1 MHLQR
6 PCKMNLSR
14 GKFFGDDYQENDD
27 CKNMGIASQIHGSRK
42 LKICKDSEIL
52 QRFGTMYTE
61 NDETENDDEYQS
73 IYDQIK
79 CLEKKDCSQKKEFE
93 KNTERK
99 AKKHKKKKKKEDSKE
114 KTGQLRPAVGGFQR
128 PIPVETSIRQSQ
140 KREVDLDGVVKFLKS
155 EYAFLCIGESRALFA
170 FTGKCFE
177 NITDKNKATAVF
189 KIFLSEEINRLIRDY
204 TEIYN
209 QLLSDGDI
217 WYSSMDEI
225 KRNRDVVVFENGTF
239 DVLEGQFYQDQY
251 WEEHYVFS
259 IIHFN
264 YDPDDTTNC
273 ELVDRFI
280 NQFCNNDWER
290 RKLLYE
296 IVGFCLSNYENK
308 KAFFYFLG
316 EPDSGKSTLCK
327 FLKIAV
333 GSDACVSLAIKQLN
347 DRFTVSDLEGKKIC
361 VDDDLAIK
369 TPLNSAEVALIKK
382 ITSSDDLR
390 KDAKYQKPGQLHPE
404 CKLVLAG
411 NEMMSF
417 YTSENLQSLI
427 NRMIIF
433 PLEHA
438 IPENERDT
446 CILDKLI
453 DGRNYIISQA
463 MAALQDLVSKDFR
476 FTKVVQAESFVSSK
490 NFSSGI
496 EEFVEECCVLDEN
509 ARETTSDLYH
519 AYGKFCDT
527 HPEFNMKAINGFSGY
542 LSEKFGLKPYSD
554 GQSRGKMGIR
564 LLRK

>member
-1 MHLQR
+1 MR
-6 PCKMNLSR
+6 YDKC
-14 GKFFGDDYQENDD
+14 EIE
-27 CKNMGIASQIHGSRK
+27 KNMALILNSGNRTQERKSGSGSISEMFLDDERRNDFLGEARNLRK
-42 LKICKDSEIL
+42 IIQHDSRDAVDMIRKCKGVEYPKSI
-52 QRFGTMYTE
+52 GTKQ
-61 NDETENDDEYQS
+61 ETEPTESERDTEW
-73 IYDQIK
+73 
-79 CLEKKDCSQKKEFE
+79 KK
-93 KNTERK
+93 RK
-99 AKKHKKKKKKEDSKE
+99 SKHKKKNSKN
-114 KTGQLRPAVGGFQR
+114 KAKPLRPAVGEFPR
-128 PIPVETSIRQSQ
+128 PVFVDPPVRQSQ
-140 KREVDLDGVVKFLKS
+140 RRENDLDSVVKFLKS

-251 WEEHYVFS
+251 WQEDFVFS

-264 YDPDDTTNC
+264 YDPDDTTNS
-273 ELVDRFI
+273 ELVDRFT

-290 RKLLYE
+290 RQLLYE

-347 DRFTVSDLEGKKIC
+347 GRFTASDLEGKKIC
-361 VDDDLAIK
+361 MDDDLAVQ
-369 TPLNSAEVALIKK
+369 TPLNSADVALIKK
-382 ITSSDDLR
+382 ITSSDDIR
-390 KDAKYQKPGQLHPE
+390 TDAKYQKPGQLHPE

-411 NEMMSF
+411 NGMMSF
-417 YTSENLQSLI
+417 DTSEDLQPLI

-438 IPENERDT
+438 IPESERDT
-446 CILDKLI
+446 CILGKLI
-453 DGRNYIISQA
+453 DGRNYIITQA
-463 MAALQDLVSKDFR
+463 MEALQELVSKDFR

-490 NFSSGI
+490 NFPSGI

-519 AYGKFCDT
+519 AYREFCST
-527 HPEFNMKAINGFSGY
+527 HPEYNVKAINDFSSY
-542 LSEKFGLKPYSD
+542 LGSKYHLESYSD
-554 GQSRGKMGIR
+554 GNKRGRKGIK
-564 LLRK
+564 LLES

>member
-1 MHLQR
+1 MDERKINFEELFEQMVKTSRAVDCNCDEIYRQMYANTR
-6 PCKMNLSR
+6 PVKVNTEALYEEMVCERVESPTCIVTNP
-14 GKFFGDDYQENDD
+14 E
-27 CKNMGIASQIHGSRK
+27 A
-42 LKICKDSEIL
+42 E
-52 QRFGTMYTE
+52 YTE
-61 NDETENDDEYQS
+61 SEKDTEW
-73 IYDQIK
+73 
-79 CLEKKDCSQKKEFE
+79 KK
-93 KNTERK
+93 RK
-99 AKKHKKKKKKEDSKE
+99 RKKKKKKKEDSKE
-114 KTGQLRPAVGGFQR
+114 KTGQLRPAVGEFQR

-140 KREVDLDGVVKFLKS
+140 KREVDLDGVVKFLKA
-155 EYAFLCIGESRALFA
+155 EYSFLCIGESRALYA

-177 NITDKNKATAVF
+177 NLTDKNKATAVF
-189 KIFLSEEINRLIRDY
+189 KRFLSENINRLIRDY
-204 TEIYN
+204 TEVYN

-217 WYSSMDEI
+217 WYSSIDEI

-239 DVLEGQFYQDQY
+239 DILKQQFYEGQY
-251 WEEHYVFS
+251 WKEDFVFS

-264 YDPDDTTNC
+264 YDPDDTTNS

-333 GSDACVSLAIKQLN
+333 GSDACVSLELKQLSG
-347 DRFTVSDLEGKKIC
+347 RFTASDLEGKKIC
-361 VDDDLAIK
+361 MDDDLAVQ
-369 TPLNSAEVALIKK
+369 TPLNSADVALIKK
-382 ITSSDDLR
+382 ITSSDDIR
-390 KDAKYQKPGQLHPE
+390 TDAKYQKPGQLHPE

-417 YTSENLQSLI
+417 DTSENLQSLI

-476 FTKVVQAESFVSSK
+476 FIKVVQTESFVSSK
-490 NFSSGI
+490 NFPSGI
-496 EEFVEECCVLDEN
+496 EDFIDECCVLDEN
-509 ARETTSDLYH
+509 ARESTSDLYH
-519 AYGKFCDT
+519 AYEEFCDA
-527 HPEFNMKAINGFSGY
+527 HPEYNMKSINGFSSY
-542 LSEKFGLKPYSD
+542 LSSKYHLESYSD
-554 GQSRGKMGIR
+554 GNKRGRKGIK
-564 LLRK
+564 LLES